1 MTVIKFGVI
10 VLQLSIV
17 LVVFSL
23 GLQASLSDAI
33 SVFRRPSL
41 LLRSIFSM
49 NIAMPAFAAL
59 MAATL
64 QLNPA
69 VKIALVMLAVSP
81 VPPLLPSQQLKLE
94 GKSSYVGGLLVAAAL
109 LSIVLVPL
117 TIELMGKI
125 FAHDMHMPPPAVAKI
140 MAKTV
145 LLPLAAGILVRR
157 LFPNLARKIAHPF
170 SKIALL
176 LLLAAALVPV
186 AVFAPNMA
194 DMLGNGTLLAIVV
207 FVMVGILVGHLLGG
221 PDLSERSTLA
231 LATASRHP
239 GLAMA
244 IASANYPGLRRNVG
258 AVILLYLIVKAVV
271 LVPYNSWRKRQLLA
285 YGQREAITPRER
297 AA

>member
-1 MTVIKFGVI
+1 MTVIKIGVVI
-10 VLQLSIV
+10 LQLSIV

-23 GLQASLSDAI
+23 GLQASLLDAI
-33 SVFRRPSL
+33 SLFRRPSL
-41 LLRSIFSM
+41 LFRSLFSM
-49 NIAMPAFAAL
+49 NVVMPAFAAF

-81 VPPLLPSQQLKLE
+81 VPPLLPSQQLKL
-94 GKSSYVGGLLVAAAL
+94 GGRSSYVGGLLVSAAL

-117 TIELMGKI
+117 TIEIMGKI
-125 FAHDMHMPPPAVAKI
+125 FAQDIHMGPMAVAKV

-145 LLPLAAGILVRR
+145 LLPLAAGMLVRR
-157 LFPNLARKIAHPF
+157 LLPDLARKIARPF
-170 SKIALL
+170 SRIALL
-176 LLLAAALVPV
+176 FLLVAALVPMV
-186 AVFAPNMA
+186 VFAPNMA
-194 DMLGNGTLLAIVV
+194 NMLGNGTLLAIVI
-207 FVMVGILVGHLLGG
+207 FVMVGTAVGHLLGR

-244 IASANYPGLRRNVG
+244 IAGANYPGLRRNVA
-258 AVILLYLIVKAVV
+258 AVILLYLIVKAIV
-271 LVPYNSWRKRQLLA
+271 LIPYNSWRKRQLLG
-285 YGQREAITPRER
+285 YGRETIGPSRR